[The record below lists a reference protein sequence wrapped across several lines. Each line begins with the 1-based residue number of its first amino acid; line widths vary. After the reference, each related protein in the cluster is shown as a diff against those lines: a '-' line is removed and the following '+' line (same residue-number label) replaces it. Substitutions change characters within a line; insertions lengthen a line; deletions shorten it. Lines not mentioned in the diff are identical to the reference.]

1 MFRSKDVQ
9 GTKDW
14 YAKHLGLDVDA
25 YGSTFTFI
33 DSSTKK
39 EAILQWSPMEE
50 TSDYIGEEEQQVMV
64 NYRVDD
70 LDKLLEQ
77 FKQAG
82 VKILGDIQSFE
93 YGRFLH
99 IIDNEGRR
107 VELWEPIDGPLLPKA

>member
-33 DSSTKK
+33 DSSTMK

-64 NYRVDD
+64 NYRVDA

-82 VKILGDIQSFE
+82 VNILGDIQSFE